1 MKISLQ
7 AKNNS
12 FIKIIFF
19 LSFITFTEYSL
30 QAQLAVFKM
39 VGKNSTNS
47 KLGFGTFVYW
57 DFPVNEVQN
66 NSVMIELMDFAF
78 FPPKDDNI
86 VSPIGYLSIK
96 AGFKH
101 IFSEE
106 SKTGFY
112 IEPSAGYCRVVT
124 NDDINKSYGDGVAV
138 AAEAGY
144 SLEVGQRAN
153 TLVLGLKYESDMAGG
168 NNKINAI
175 SLRLSY
181 SFHLFRK
188 RTDY

>member
-1 MKISLQ
+1 MRISLL
-7 AKNNS
+7 AKPGLYLKFTLLLLLS
-12 FIKIIFF
+12 LFIE
-19 LSFITFTEYSL
+19 SSL
-30 QAQLAVFKM
+30 HSQLAVFKM
-39 VGKNSTNS
+39 VGKNSANS

-57 DFPVNEVQN
+57 DFPVSQVQY
-66 NSVMIELMDFAF
+66 NSVVIELMDLAF

-112 IEPSAGYCRVVT
+112 VEPSAGYCRVVT

-153 TLVLGLKYESDMAGG
+153 TLVFGLKYESDMVGG

-175 SLRLSY
+175 SLRASY

-188 RTDY
+188 RSD